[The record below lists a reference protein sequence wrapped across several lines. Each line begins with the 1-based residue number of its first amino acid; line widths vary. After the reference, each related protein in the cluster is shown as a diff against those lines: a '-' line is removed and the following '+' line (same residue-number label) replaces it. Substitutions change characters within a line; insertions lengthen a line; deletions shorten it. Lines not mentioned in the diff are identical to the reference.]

1 MASSL
6 NLSLTDELRGFINS
20 RTGDAGVY
28 STPSEYLRDLIRRD
42 MESQGIVTHVLG
54 GLDDI
59 KHSRFSECSI
69 LDIADEQYRYCQY
82 HHKSTILAATAAWHY
97 FDKLAMS
104 QSFSGSTVTAGLSRE
119 PKPKAKPLKPCC
131 ENPYPL

>member
-6 NLSLTDELRGFINS
+6 NLSLTDELREFINS

-42 MESQGIVTHVLG
+42 MESQGVVTHVLD

-59 KHSRFSECSI
+59 KHNRFSDKSI
-69 LDIADEQYRYCQY
+69 LDIADEKNR
-82 HHKSTILAATAAWHY
+82 
-97 FDKLAMS
+97 
-104 QSFSGSTVTAGLSRE
+104 
-119 PKPKAKPLKPCC
+119 
-131 ENPYPL
+131 

>member
-6 NLSLTDELRGFINS
+6 NLPLTDELRQFINS

-42 MESQGIVTHVLG
+42 MESQGIVTHVLD

-59 KHSRFSECSI
+59 KHSRFSDNSM
-69 LDIADEQYRYCQY
+69 LDIADEKNR
-82 HHKSTILAATAAWHY
+82 
-97 FDKLAMS
+97 
-104 QSFSGSTVTAGLSRE
+104 
-119 PKPKAKPLKPCC
+119 
-131 ENPYPL
+131 

>member
-6 NLSLTDELRGFINS
+6 NLSLTDELREFINS

-42 MESQGIVTHVLG
+42 MESQGVVTHVLD

-59 KHSRFSECSI
+59 KHSRFSDNSI
-69 LDIADEQYRYCQY
+69 LDIADEKNR
-82 HHKSTILAATAAWHY
+82 
-97 FDKLAMS
+97 
-104 QSFSGSTVTAGLSRE
+104 
-119 PKPKAKPLKPCC
+119 
-131 ENPYPL
+131 